1 MSKPVKVLQA
11 LETFAVIGY
20 PEFVHA
26 GESYRSD
33 DPRVKGREQL
43 FVDTYELLG
52 VEQATA
58 SPGRKRSAV
67 KPKVEPKVEVESEP
81 VETDDLDL
89 ID

>member
-1 MSKPVKVLQA
+1 
-11 LETFAVIGY
+11 VIGY

-52 VEQATA
+52 VEQAMA
-58 SPGRKRSAV
+58 SPGRRRAAV
-67 KPKVEPKVEVESEP
+67 KPKAEPKVEPEVEP
-81 VETDDLDL
+81 AKVDDLDL